1 MLVFRNS
8 VMIDVW
14 RLCRVSAMAH
24 DYLCLHEQVVRHVAV
39 KRINEC
45 RTYSDWVQDSA
56 SFTLEVGG
64 SDPRGRQLL
73 TVSAV
78 VGAVLP

>member
-1 MLVFRNS
+1 MYGGYAEYLLLP
-8 VMIDVW
+8 MIIV
-14 RLCRVSAMAH
+14 
-24 DYLCLHEQVVRHVAV
+24 CLHEQVVRHVAV

-64 SDPRGRQLL
+64 SDPRGQQLL
-73 TVSAV
+73 TASAV
-78 VGAVLP
+78 DRAVVP